1 MKKKLKNMIKACDY
15 FGIQFNF
22 HYKTKEKY
30 HTYLGGIVFIIF
42 VIISI
47 LFVTSNFISLL
58 KKENMTIISYK
69 MQTPNTFPINFLNY
83 SLTHAF
89 GIKCS
94 GPDSIIENDYFKIE
108 ANQVILTQKEG
119 IVNYKK
125 NSLDFN
131 FCTKEDF
138 YNKFND
144 SVDEYGLNM
153 RYCFTNNNLTIQGL
167 YTEDIY
173 QYIELIAIMKKTDN
187 FSIYYDLLTRNDCTF
202 QLYHTDY
209 GVNVNDYKN
218 PIQPFLRQEFLKLS
232 PITFNKM
239 EVYYLSQIFNSYENY
254 LFNNYHTK
262 YFAGFSMFTLFEL
275 YKGLDRFEKL
285 PQDYDKV
292 AKYFI
297 RVDSGEYVVSR
308 KYMKISEF
316 LANVSSIIS
325 ELLFFLYII
334 MNRINT
340 FYAKENLMTHIFQF
354 KDSKKDQNTILIR
367 KLKQNFATETYIQ
380 PNKLIKMYNKNL
392 SEEFEKIKKKK
403 NSTQI
408 LNIKKTNNNIKTNE
422 RKIFISNNNLSFT
435 TDEILNNQFPISQHN
450 KLSKD
455 KNNNNLFNKE
465 IFATKFI
472 SKYNKITFKYNIL
485 EILIYLFFPC
495 LSWKKLKIKNILFKK
510 GEAEF
515 YLKTDIY
522 SFIKNMQINEV
533 MAKVILEPSQTR
545 MIKFL
550 SKPTISLSKTIK
562 KTHIVKWNLNEENNI
577 SDDEID
583 NFCEEFKKLKT
594 NIKKTNIEKRLFNMV
609 SSEIDNLIG

>member
-1 MKKKLKNMIKACDY
+1 
-15 FGIQFNF
+15 
-22 HYKTKEKY
+22 
-30 HTYLGGIVFIIF
+30 
-42 VIISI
+42 
-47 LFVTSNFISLL
+47 
-58 KKENMTIISYK
+58 

-340 FYAKENLMTHIFQF
+340 FYAKINLMTHIFQF

-367 KLKQNFATETYIQ
+367 KLKQNFANETYIQ

-392 SEEFEKIKKKK
+392 SEEFEKIKKNN

-515 YLKTDIY
+515 YLKTDIF
-522 SFIKNMQINEV
+522 SFIKNIQAIEV
-533 MAKVILEPSQTR
+533 MAKVILEPAQTR

-583 NFCEEFKKLKT
+583 DFCEEFKKLKT

>member
-1 MKKKLKNMIKACDY
+1 
-15 FGIQFNF
+15 
-22 HYKTKEKY
+22 
-30 HTYLGGIVFIIF
+30 
-42 VIISI
+42 
-47 LFVTSNFISLL
+47 
-58 KKENMTIISYK
+58 
-69 MQTPNTFPINFLNY
+69 
-83 SLTHAF
+83 
-89 GIKCS
+89 
-94 GPDSIIENDYFKIE
+94 
-108 ANQVILTQKEG
+108 
-119 IVNYKK
+119 
-125 NSLDFN
+125 
-131 FCTKEDF
+131 
-138 YNKFND
+138 
-144 SVDEYGLNM
+144 
-153 RYCFTNNNLTIQGL
+153 
-167 YTEDIY
+167 
-173 QYIELIAIMKKTDN
+173 
-187 FSIYYDLLTRNDCTF
+187 
-202 QLYHTDY
+202 
-209 GVNVNDYKN
+209 
-218 PIQPFLRQEFLKLS
+218 
-232 PITFNKM
+232 
-239 EVYYLSQIFNSYENY
+239 
-254 LFNNYHTK
+254 
-262 YFAGFSMFTLFEL
+262 
-275 YKGLDRFEKL
+275 
-285 PQDYDKV
+285 
-292 AKYFI
+292 
-297 RVDSGEYVVSR
+297 
-308 KYMKISEF
+308 
-316 LANVSSIIS
+316 
-325 ELLFFLYII
+325 

-403 NSTQI
+403 NLTQI

-515 YLKTDIY
+515 YLKTDIF
-522 SFIKNMQINEV
+522 SFIKNIQAIEV
-533 MAKVILEPSQTR
+533 MAKVILEPAQTR

-583 NFCEEFKKLKT
+583 DFCEEFKKLKT